1 MLMIRFKIIFICLL
15 LFYQSQIMRLLTST
29 ISILGSF
36 KGFGGVVGLWE
47 ETE

>member
-1 MLMIRFKIIFICLL
+1 MTRTKRIAFY
-15 LFYQSQIMRLLTST
+15 YQSQIMRLLTST
-29 ISILGSF
+29 ISIVGSF